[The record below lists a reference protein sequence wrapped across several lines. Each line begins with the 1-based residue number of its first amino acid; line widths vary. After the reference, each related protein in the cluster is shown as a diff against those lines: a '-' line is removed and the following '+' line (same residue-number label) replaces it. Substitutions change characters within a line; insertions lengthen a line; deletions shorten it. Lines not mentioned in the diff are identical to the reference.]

1 MEFAVDTFT
10 IGIDQF
16 EGVRAVAIHVTVA
29 IRQTSIAE
37 QERHLHRRQ
46 DETMK
51 TTTRVSV
58 NNDYK
63 YKDSEQQCTERFTYL
78 KIFFILNV
86 YFRNTS
92 ADMT

>member
-51 TTTRVSV
+51 TTGRVSV

-63 YKDSEQQCTERFTYL
+63 YKDSEQQCTERLTYL

>member
-63 YKDSEQQCTERFTYL
+63 YKDSEQQCTERLTYL

>member
-46 DETMK
+46 DKTMK

-63 YKDSEQQCTERFTYL
+63 YKDSEQQCTERLTYL